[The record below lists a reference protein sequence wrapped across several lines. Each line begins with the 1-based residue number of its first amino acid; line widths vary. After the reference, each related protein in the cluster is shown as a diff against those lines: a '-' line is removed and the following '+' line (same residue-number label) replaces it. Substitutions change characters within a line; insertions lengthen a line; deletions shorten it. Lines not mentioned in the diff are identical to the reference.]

1 MGGEA
6 WAGRRGVTAS
16 AGPTTRRCLLG
27 RGWGGEAWAER
38 GGVTASAGPTMTC
51 CLREGVG
58 GGDGISRADDNTL
71 PAREGGRGWHQPGR
85 RRCACCAL
93 FVSLGFTLFSTS
105 D

>member
-1 MGGEA
+1 MGREEGGDGISRADDKTLPAREGVGGGGM
-6 WAGRRGVTAS
+6 GRE
-16 AGPTTRRCLLG
+16 
-27 RGWGGEAWAER
+27 GGGDGISRADDNMLPA
-38 GGVTASAGPTMTC
+38 
-51 CLREGVG
+51 REGVG